1 MLFVQIPEAHETT
14 TESQAVM
21 LQIVREKLSGTPQ
34 HFLITVTEL
43 SRLVGGIS
51 LQLGFPTRTSESRH

>member
-21 LQIVREKLSGTPQ
+21 LQIVQEKLSGTPQ
-34 HFLITVTEL
+34 HFLVTVPGL
-43 SRLVGGIS
+43 SGLVGGIS
-51 LQLGFPTRTSESRH
+51 LQ

>member
-1 MLFVQIPEAHETT
+1 MLFVQIPEANETT

-34 HFLITVTEL
+34 QFLITVPGL
-43 SRLVGGIS
+43 SGLVGGIS
-51 LQLGFPTRTSESRH
+51 LQ